1 MICEWFCT
9 SCCTAAFIPEGYL
22 LLIALSTVLRPK
34 KKLIWGKETLQFF
47 FLRWREV
54 VLAFTVFFSYLMF
67 IAFDNNSNDGKEFRM
82 EILFQPLPALDSVCK
97 LFSLSVL

>member
-22 LLIALSTVLRPK
+22 LLIALSTVLHPK

-47 FLRWREV
+47 FKMEGGG
-54 VLAFTVFFSYLMF
+54 FGIYCFFSYLMF